1 MTAYEAR
8 ILRRKTFA
16 VKVGVYVAIVAGV
29 ISQNLIS
36 RFDPELLVLDIDIT
50 GLTAARVAVALV
62 CATAIYWRLDGK
74 GGELSGKIKNIGRI
88 LMLGFTSGFTLMGL
102 AGIGS

>member
-1 MTAYEAR
+1 MTVYETR
-8 ILRRKTFA
+8 ILRRKTFV
-16 VKVGVYVAIVAGV
+16 VKTGVYVAIVAGV
-29 ISQNLIS
+29 MTQNLINK
-36 RFDPELLVLDIDIT
+36 FDPEQLILEIDIT
-50 GLTAARVAVALV
+50 GLSAARVVVALV